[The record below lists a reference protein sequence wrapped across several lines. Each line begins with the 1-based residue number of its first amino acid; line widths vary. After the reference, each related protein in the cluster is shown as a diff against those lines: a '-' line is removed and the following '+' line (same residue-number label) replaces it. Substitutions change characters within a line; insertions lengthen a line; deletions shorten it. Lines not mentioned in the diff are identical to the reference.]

1 MLVIFVSVT
10 GAAPPIPGS
19 FQSDT
24 VDAVRLVRDVFARI
38 IERKCP
44 GPKAVTNVSKA
55 FGVHRKLAWQV
66 IKVAY
71 EDDPFVAAL
80 HIPTG
85 KSIEVWLEA
94 ARLAEVPDD
103 LIDSARRAS
112 ARFEALAASHAA
124 SRDELEML
132 LESCAPGQD
141 SDAAER
147 WRERS
152 FAGNSFVWGARCKV
166 LLALMVQAPSEDRPG
181 YFHTALV
188 RGLIGFRQTRP
199 GVRWLVNQS
208 VVADDR
214 ARTDAPLTRVPLD
227 PEGARAHNGAPVLPK
242 FCSSPVPELARR
254 FDAGGLVHDEFV
266 SGPVGLVGER
276 TLMTG
281 EVLRNLAPTHATEHD
296 RIAHFGSAVRTPA
309 ELLHFDLFV
318 HAGLFGEVERQL
330 RVFSDLASPVAFDE
344 ADALPVP
351 EKIAHL
357 GRGVSLA
364 HSPDIPGYADLAS
377 WVFDRMGLR
386 PGDYDLFRVRMRYPP
401 MPVSVMVRHELRE
414 EVTQR

>member
-1 MLVIFVSVT
+1 M
-10 GAAPPIPGS
+10 
-19 FQSDT
+19 
-24 VDAVRLVRDVFARI
+24 VRDVFARI

-44 GPKAVTNVSKA
+44 GPKVVTTVSRA

-71 EDDPFVAAL
+71 EEDPFVAAL
-80 HIPTG
+80 HMPTG
-85 KSIEVWLEA
+85 RSVEAWLGAAAGAGVPMELVEVAKRA
-94 ARLAEVPDD
+94 A
-103 LIDSARRAS
+103 
-112 ARFEALAASHAA
+112 ARFESLVAAHAA

-141 SDAAER
+141 PEAAER

-166 LLALMVQAPSEDRPG
+166 LLGLMVQARSEDRPG

-188 RGLIGFRQTRP
+188 RGLIGYRQTRP

-227 PEGARAHNGAPVLPK
+227 KEGARAHQGAPVLPK
-242 FCSSPVPELARR
+242 FCSTPVPQLARR
-254 FDAGGLVHDEFV
+254 TDAGGVVHDEFTA
-266 SGPVGLVGER
+266 GPVGLAGER
-276 TLMTG
+276 TLVTG
-281 EVLRNLAPTHATEHD
+281 EVLRNLAPVHATEHD
-296 RIAHFGSAVRTPA
+296 KVAHFGTAIRTPA

-318 HAGLFGEVERQL
+318 QEGLFGEVEREL
-330 RVFSDLASPVAFDE
+330 RMFSDLASPVAFDE

-351 EKIAHL
+351 ERITRL

-364 HSPDIPGYADLAS
+364 QTPDIPGYADLAS
-377 WVFDRMGLR
+377 WVFERMELR
-386 PGDYDLFRVRMRYPP
+386 PEEFELYRVRMRFPP
-401 MPVSVMVRHELRE
+401 MPVSVMVRHGLT
-414 EVTQR
+414 EVTK

>member
-1 MLVIFVSVT
+1 MT
-10 GAAPPIPGS
+10 AAPPNPGT
-19 FQSDT
+19 FQADT

-44 GPKAVTNVSKA
+44 GPKAVTNISRA

-80 HIPTG
+80 HMPTG
-85 KSIEVWLEA
+85 KSVEVWLEA
-94 ARLAEVPDD
+94 ARAADVPAE
-103 LIDSARRAS
+103 LIDVARRAA

-141 SDAAER
+141 PESAER

-152 FAGNSFVWGARCKV
+152 FAGNSFTWGARCKV
-166 LLALMVQAPSEDRPG
+166 LLALVVLAPSEDRARH
-181 YFHTALV
+181 FHVVQV

-199 GVRWLVNQS
+199 GVRWVVNQS
-208 VVADDR
+208 VVADDQ
-214 ARTDAPLTRVPLD
+214 ARMDGPVHRVALD
-227 PEGARAHNGAPVLPK
+227 PEGAGAHGGVPVLPD
-242 FCSSPVPELARR
+242 FCSTPVPALSRR
-254 FDAGGLVHDEFV
+254 SSGGMVHDEFV
-266 SGPVGLVGER
+266 AGPVGLEGER

-281 EVLRNLAPTHATEHD
+281 EVIRNLAPAHATEND
-296 RIAHFGSAVRTPA
+296 KVAHFGTAVRTPT

-318 HAGLFGEVERQL
+318 HAGLFGPVEREL

-351 EKIAHL
+351 ERITRL
-357 GRGVSLA
+357 DRGVALA
-364 HSPDIPGYADLAS
+364 HTPDIPGYADLAS
-377 WVFDRMGLR
+377 WVFERLGVR
-386 PGDYDLFRVRMRYPP
+386 AQDYELYRVRMRYPP
-401 MPVSVMVRHELRE
+401 MPVTVMVRHLLPPA
-414 EVTQR
+414 